1 MYIIM
6 YIIFMNAMLNH
17 MDVEVISKLLHRL
30 SEKLTFFLL
39 KICSNTK
46 NYLNPMAQESTL

>member
-1 MYIIM
+1 M

-30 SEKLTFFLL
+30 PEKLTFFLL